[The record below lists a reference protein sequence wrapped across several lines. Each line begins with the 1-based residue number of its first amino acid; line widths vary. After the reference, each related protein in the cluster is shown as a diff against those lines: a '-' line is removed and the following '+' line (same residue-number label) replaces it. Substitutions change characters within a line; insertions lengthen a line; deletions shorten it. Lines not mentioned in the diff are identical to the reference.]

1 MKRILL
7 VIAGVAVASAA
18 HTLTPP
24 RYELWH
30 AIFQRIYYLP
40 IVFAAISFGWRGG
53 LPAAAL
59 SGLLCVATWSADAHH
74 AMNQYAE
81 VVVFFLVG
89 GVTGVLADRERKRE
103 LELQRVNRELQE
115 SFAQIRRADRL
126 SAVGELS
133 ASLAH
138 EIRNPLASIEG
149 AAEIV
154 DESSG
159 PEEIREFRGIILKEC
174 RRLNGL
180 LTSLLDFARPRAPE
194 LREANVDRVFDSVIE
209 LAAHAAGKTG
219 VRITKEIAPKLPSLV
234 CDSEQLRQ
242 VMLNLVINATQAMPR
257 GGTIVLSAGPHE
269 SGVEIR
275 VRDEGSGIPETD
287 LDKIFNPFFTT
298 KKEGTGL
305 GLSVVHQIVTQH
317 GGSVSAQR
325 NPDGGMTF
333 RLLFPRVPEGRAA

>member
-1 MKRILL
+1 VKHILL
-7 VIAGVAVASAA
+7 VIAGIAVASAA

-30 AIFQRIYYLP
+30 NIFQRIYYLP
-40 IVFAAISFGWRGG
+40 IVFAAITFGWRGG
-53 LPAAAL
+53 LPASLA
-59 SGLLCVATWSADAHH
+59 SGLLCVATWSNNAHH

-81 VVVFFLVG
+81 LVVFVLVG
-89 GVTGVLADRERKRE
+89 GITGVLADRERKRE
-103 LELQRVNRELQE
+103 MELQRVNRELQQ

-154 DESSG
+154 DENSA
-159 PEEIREFRGIILKEC
+159 PDEIREFRGIILKEC
-174 RRLNGL
+174 RRLNRL

-194 LREANVDRVFDSVIE
+194 LREVDIGRVFDSVIE
-209 LAAHAAGKTG
+209 LATHAAGKSG
-219 VRITKEIAPKLPSLV
+219 VRITKEIAPKLPPLL

-242 VMLNLVINATQAMPR
+242 VMLNLILNAAQAMPS
-257 GGTIVLSAGPHE
+257 GGTIALAARPHE
-269 SGVEIR
+269 SGIEIL
-275 VRDEGSGIPETD
+275 VRDEGGGIPEED

-298 KKEGTGL
+298 RMDGTGL

-317 GGSVSAQR
+317 GGNVTAHR
-325 NPDGGMTF
+325 NADRGMTF
-333 RLLFPRVPEGRAA
+333 SLVFPRAPRDKAA